1 MLNPINKLS
10 IRSRIHI
17 GFFLV
22 SSCVVLISFISIH
35 GNRLTVAGFDEY
47 AEINE
52 KVKHILIVDNRVSS
66 LQRRVQE
73 YIYTGYE
80 AVADQVLLELAEL
93 DALLKRNPLL
103 LADGNG
109 ASDYL
114 ARMKHHLGRYAETF
128 QFAIEEKRNRNL
140 YVEDIKRSLLDIT
153 EADDIPVEMKTR
165 VILMQKNVF
174 QYINDPDILLAD
186 ASLEALDRD
195 IAGASGPTRLKLEL
209 HKRNF
214 IRVIQS
220 TRGFLFLITVVMAGE
235 AQEFKYLSNALL
247 ERVLGQAEPVRNRLE
262 DVLQDS
268 RSIVSTSSL
277 SLILLSVVLSYA
289 IVLSINRP
297 LSDLTRTFRTL
308 AANQTIDR
316 IPGIHLEDEIG
327 SMSRA
332 AEVFRQNNE
341 KTRELVE
348 ELNDK
353 KRKLEKSN
361 KELEQFAYIAS
372 HDLQEPLRTL
382 TSFSRRL
389 DKEYHELL
397 DQRGKTYVNFIAE
410 SSNRMHSLI
419 HGLLEYSRIGRI
431 SDKQPVDLNRVV
443 DNVIQDLAT
452 TIENRSA
459 TEAQILGQH
468 VEGGAERFP
477 AAARG
482 SATVRIGHLPEIC
495 GNELELTSLYT
506 NLVSNALKFVVA
518 DCQPRVEIGC
528 EDDAGGPVFF
538 VRDNGI
544 GIDPAHQDRIFK
556 IFQRLQNRNDYAGN
570 GIGLAHCKKII
581 ESHEGNIWLDS
592 APGQGSSFYF
602 TFGRAA

>member
-1 MLNPINKLS
+1 MAGISARLSGGRALLNPINKLS
-10 IRSRIHI
+10 IRSRIYI

-93 DALLKRNPLL
+93 DALLNRNPLL
-103 LADGNG
+103 LADANG

-114 ARMKHHLGRYAETF
+114 ARMKNHLGRYAETF

-153 EADDIPVEMKTR
+153 EAEDIPVEMKTR

-195 IAGASGPTRLKLEL
+195 IADASGPTRLKLER

-268 RSIVSTSSL
+268 RRIVSTSSL

-289 IVLSINRP
+289 IVISINRP

-389 DKEYHELL
+389 DKEYQELL
-397 DQRGKTYVNFIAE
+397 DERGKTYVNFIAE
-410 SSNRMHSLI
+410 SSHRMHSLI
-419 HGLLEYSRIGRI
+419 HGLLEYSRIGRV
-431 SDKQPVDLNRVV
+431 SDKQAVDLNRVV

-452 TIENRSA
+452 TIESRSA
-459 TEAQILGQH
+459 
-468 VEGGAERFP
+468 
-477 AAARG
+477 
-482 SATVRIGHLPEIC
+482 SVRIGHLPEIC

-518 DCQPRVEIGC
+518 DCRPRVEIGC
-528 EDDAGGPVFF
+528 EDDAGRPVFF

>member
-1 MLNPINKLS
+1 MAGIPARLSGGRALLNPINKLS
-10 IRSRIHI
+10 IRSRIYI

-268 RSIVSTSSL
+268 LSIVSTSSL

-289 IVLSINRP
+289 IVISINRP

-397 DQRGKTYVNFIAE
+397 DERGKTYVNFIAE
-410 SSNRMHSLI
+410 SSHRMHSLI
-419 HGLLEYSRIGRI
+419 HGLLEYSRIGRV

-452 TIENRSA
+452 TIENR
-459 TEAQILGQH
+459 
-468 VEGGAERFP
+468 
-477 AAARG
+477 

-528 EDDAGGPVFF
+528 EDDAGRPVFF

-570 GIGLAHCKKII
+570 GIGLAHCRKII